1 MCRVRAAISIRA
13 VRGRVV
19 RRCVVGVVIRI
30 TSETTLISLVSL
42 RCGERSVLVFILI
55 VEQGRFATHIVR
67 GNQVVRLVFF
77 TQARGENAM
86 ASQRFRGTGRTRGM
100 CCSSFA
106 VCIALVGL
114 VALTALV
121 TCLILFIP
129 AQHLVHLA
137 NQLRLRVSIAE
148 RTGLII
154 ILHNV
159 HIIRNGLSILK
170 QTRPARILKLQRIP

>member
-1 MCRVRAAISIRA
+1 MCHVCLVISIL
-13 VRGRVV
+13 
-19 RRCVVGVVIRI
+19 VVGGSAFRSAVVGISVRV
-30 TSETTLISLVSL
+30 TSKTTLISLVSL
-42 RCGERSVLVFILI
+42 RCSEGGVLVFILI